1 MKANMTI
8 YWNVWTE
15 LNYYNLA
22 YDYGFEVRTSNNQDK
37 KLLKYFMCITFCRII
52 EHGMFAEVKYP
63 NCQIVSKFQLC
74 YYIVLNRP
82 SANYIIYDHM
92 SKCQRNF
99 IWFCKQKSHC
109 KDFFSAFTQKSLLVL
124 RYRCW
129 GGVNFFLHKSE
140 ITFSL
145 RHSLSWKSP
154 HQHSTTKN
162 KLFLKY
168 IIHKKL
174 YFF

>member
-22 YDYGFEVRTSNNQDK
+22 YDYGFEVRNISILIIK
-37 KLLKYFMCITFCRII
+37 IKLTKILYLYYILKDHRAWNIHSSEISF
-52 EHGMFAEVKYP
+52 
-63 NCQIVSKFQLC
+63 VSKFQLC

-82 SANYIIYDHM
+82 YANYIIYDHM

-129 GGVNFFLHKSE
+129 GGVNFFCINQKLRFHCVIPYHENPLINIQLPK
-140 ITFSL
+140 TNFFSN
-145 RHSLSWKSP
+145 
-154 HQHSTTKN
+154 T
-162 KLFLKY
+162 
-168 IIHKKL
+168 
-174 YFF
+174 